1 MGLRIATNVAS
12 ESVQRNLKE
21 VSDKSTLEL
30 ERLSSGKRITKA
42 ADDAAGLAI
51 ATNLKAQTGGLRQ
64 ASRNASDGI
73 SLVQTAEGGLN
84 EVSNILIRLREIS
97 VQSASDTLG
106 DSERGFI
113 DKEYQQLVS
122 EVDRISSSTT
132 FNGVNLLNGESE
144 LGTMDF
150 QVGAFGGD
158 ANVISYDSDASNSSS
173 SNIGIDGSSVVD
185 KDDAINSIEEIDQ
198 AIQQIS
204 GQRATLGS
212 VQSRLESS
220 IKNID
225 VQVLNQESARSV
237 IEDVDIAYSSSKLA
251 SANVVKQAGIS
262 TLAQANNIPNSAI
275 RLLG

>member
-1 MGLRIATNVAS
+1 MGLRITTNLAS

-106 DSERGFI
+106 DSERGFL